1 MLNLLLLFVVLLIV
15 GGPAPAV
22 VGVAAVL
29 VYCWAVYDPAGRTT
43 PPTPATPA
51 GLLRYANGVINRS
64 GSAHG
69 PDYAKTPD
77 SPEYMEMVGCLGCPG
92 PGCIGRVDCD
102 GCDGFTILAGRQS
115 RRPAI

>member
-1 MLNLLLLFVVLLIV
+1 MLNLLLFFVVLLIV

-22 VGVAAVL
+22 VGVVAVL
-29 VYCWAVYDPAGRTT
+29 VYCWAVYEPAGRTT
-43 PPTPATPA
+43 PPTPLTPA
-51 GLLRYANGVINRS
+51 GLLRYADANGVIDWS

-77 SPEYMEMVGCLGCPG
+77 SPEYAEEVGCLGCPG

-102 GCDGFTILAGRQS
+102 GCDGFAVFAGRTG
-115 RRPAI
+115 R